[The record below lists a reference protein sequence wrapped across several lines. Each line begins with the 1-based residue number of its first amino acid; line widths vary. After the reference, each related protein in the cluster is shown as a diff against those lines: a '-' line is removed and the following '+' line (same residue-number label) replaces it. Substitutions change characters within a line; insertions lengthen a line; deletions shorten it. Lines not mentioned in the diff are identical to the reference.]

1 MGTNRLYLTVQSL
14 HLRGTSSKPLTGRE
28 LRNYHTSILAWC
40 PNILPKKQKNLK
52 RSIAVGIANQKLH
65 YDAVKSPGAKSTC
78 NLVLY

>member
-14 HLRGTSSKPLTGRE
+14 HLRGTLTGRE

-65 YDAVKSPGAKSTC
+65 YDADKSPGAKSTC
-78 NLVLY
+78 SLVLY